1 MIELESRGK
10 INPDSMVRNSP
21 DAKTGTPPP
30 PAAYGKTIVDRS
42 TEQIQITERLFDITI
57 LLFCTYRI

>member
-1 MIELESRGK
+1 
-10 INPDSMVRNSP
+10 MVRNSP

-30 PAAYGKTIVDRS
+30 AAAYGKTIVDRS